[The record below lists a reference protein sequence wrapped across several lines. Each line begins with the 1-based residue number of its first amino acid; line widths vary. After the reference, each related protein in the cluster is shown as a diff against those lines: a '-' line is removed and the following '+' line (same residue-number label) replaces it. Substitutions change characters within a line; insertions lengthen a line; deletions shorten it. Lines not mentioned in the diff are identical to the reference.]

1 MTHTGDAMNDLPLID
16 MAQMDRLNEW
26 GGKELQTKMV
36 DLFLTHA
43 KDRMD
48 QIREGLS
55 TSTPE
60 TAETG
65 AHTLKSSAGNVGAQR
80 VQQLAQEAETLA
92 EDGNLAELRSL
103 FPRLEEEFD
112 AACGALKQMIGEDV
126 R

>member
-1 MTHTGDAMNDLPLID
+1 MNDLPLID

-36 DLFLTHA
+36 DLFLSHA
-43 KDRMD
+43 SDRMD
-48 QIREGLS
+48 QIRQGLS

-92 EDGNLAELRSL
+92 EEGNLDGIRSL
-103 FPRLEEEFD
+103 FPRLEKEFD
-112 AACGALKQMIGEDV
+112 AACGALKQLIEEGV

>member
-1 MTHTGDAMNDLPLID
+1 MNDLPLID
-16 MAQMDRLNEW
+16 MAQMDRLKEW

-36 DLFLTHA
+36 DLFLSHA
-43 KDRMD
+43 RDRMD
-48 QIREGLS
+48 QIRQGLS
-55 TSTPE
+55 TTTPE

-92 EDGNLAELRSL
+92 EKGNLDGIRSL
-103 FPRLEEEFD
+103 FPRLEKEFD
-112 AACGALKQMIGEDV
+112 AACGALKQLIEEGV